1 MRVAAGCLD
10 LKYGPRLD
18 SDQGNIECTA
28 TQIENQYLFSLLHI
42 LAVQAIGQGGGRGLI
57 DDAGNLQTGQL
68 PCQFCGRA
76 LGVVEVGRDGNDRF
90 GHLLPQVVLRGL
102 LQPR

>member
-76 LGVVEVGRDGNDRF
+76 LGVVEVGRHCDDGALDFVSQIGFRRRL
-90 GHLLPQVVLRGL
+90 HLL
-102 LQPR
+102 